1 MKKERQLTALI
12 GTYSAILLVISV
24 LAISFLLMREPE
36 VGILQEKI
44 IETENIYVF
53 VEDTR
58 TETTTAEKS
67 IRFIAREY
75 NGIIGIFS
83 PEGTLLRT
91 VEVYTKTLPKTDQS
105 LLREGIGIWSEDEL
119 RSLIEDYSS

>member
-12 GTYSAILLVISV
+12 GTYSAILLLVSI
-24 LAISFLLMREPE
+24 LAISFFLIRKPQRE
-36 VGILQEKI
+36 IFQERI
-44 IETENIYVF
+44 VETENIYVF

-58 TETTTAEKS
+58 TTTTTENKS

-83 PEGTLLRT
+83 TEGKLLRT

-105 LLREGIGIWSEDEL
+105 LLREGISLLGEDEL
-119 RSLIEDYSS
+119 RALIEDYSS